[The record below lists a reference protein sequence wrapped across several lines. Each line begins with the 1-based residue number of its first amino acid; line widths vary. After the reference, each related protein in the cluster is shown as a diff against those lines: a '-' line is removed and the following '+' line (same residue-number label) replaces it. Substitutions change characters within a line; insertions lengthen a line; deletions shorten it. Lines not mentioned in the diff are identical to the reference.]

1 MIVLPA
7 LAGTV
12 AGCADSHFTSSN
24 ASMQPT
30 SDTGRT
36 QREAPVQVG
45 YGMTSDGPTTDL
57 YTEIFRPKR
66 DEAPAPAAVAQ
77 GQPTAAAPATV
88 AQGRPGARSPAT
100 VAQNQPAM
108 ASNAAPP
115 APAAPPAEQATP
127 TAYGISSNGPT
138 TDLYTELF
146 GRNRE

>member
-12 AGCADSHFTSSN
+12 AGCADSHFASSN
-24 ASMQPT
+24 ASMQT
-30 SDTGRT
+30 SSETGQT
-36 QREAPVQVG
+36 QREPPVRVG

-57 YTEIFRPKR
+57 YTELFRPKR
-66 DEAPAPAAVAQ
+66 DEAAGPAAVAQ
-77 GQPTAAAPATV
+77 GQTGAPTTA
-88 AQGRPGARSPAT
+88 AQGRPTTGAPGT

-108 ASNAAPP
+108 ASNTAPP
-115 APAAPPAEQATP
+115 APAEAATP

-146 GRNRE
+146 GKNRQ